1 MGHRPLQ
8 KLLNNFARN
17 SNEIERKNHQ
27 YRIME
32 KQTEN
37 LRHHKNYNFAKREKQ

>member
-17 SNEIERKNHQ
+17 SNEIERKSPISNNG
-27 YRIME
+27 